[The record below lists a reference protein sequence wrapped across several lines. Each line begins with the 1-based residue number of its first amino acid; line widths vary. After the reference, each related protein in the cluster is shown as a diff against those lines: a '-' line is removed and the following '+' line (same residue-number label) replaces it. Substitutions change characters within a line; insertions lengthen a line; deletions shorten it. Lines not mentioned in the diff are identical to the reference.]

1 MDMRCIRRS
10 VKRALGSWRS
20 DLSGAVAVEYSL
32 MVAMVVIIGCVS
44 IYGGSLGQ
52 SLANTFQA
60 VANGI

>member
-32 MVAMVVIIGCVS
+32 MVAMVIIGCVS